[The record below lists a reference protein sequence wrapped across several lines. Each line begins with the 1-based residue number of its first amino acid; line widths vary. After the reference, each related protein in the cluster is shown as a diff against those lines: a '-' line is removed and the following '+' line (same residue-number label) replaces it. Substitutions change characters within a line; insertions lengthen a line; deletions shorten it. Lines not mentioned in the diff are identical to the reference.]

1 MITKFSK
8 EKPYIHGLILLD
20 CWEPQVHDH
29 FFKDKYY
36 INLIEKIK
44 NIQFKWI
51 VNSASRLHIDLNDI
65 CMANTIKL
73 CQYQDDHPIIKNL
86 IKHAGTEKPSTL
98 ISKYLFNNRTINI
111 INDNDF
117 VWFCTK
123 YLENQI
129 TNWLVVGHTWQMC
142 THEHALGL
150 QSLTSIT
157 KRHPVL
163 NFYATD
169 YSFCKM
175 TENTATLE
183 DFEQDSMN
191 WRLIEDFGY
200 QLLPFN

>member
-1 MITKFSK
+1 M
-8 EKPYIHGLILLD
+8 
-20 CWEPQVHDH
+20 
-29 FFKDKYY
+29 
-36 INLIEKIK
+36 
-44 NIQFKWI
+44 
-51 VNSASRLHIDLNDI
+51 
-65 CMANTIKL
+65 
-73 CQYQDDHPIIKNL
+73 
-86 IKHAGTEKPSTL
+86 
-98 ISKYLFNNRTINI
+98 
-111 INDNDF
+111 
-117 VWFCTK
+117 
-123 YLENQI
+123 